1 MFMCISFTP
10 GRPNPVKKVASCIWH
25 RSDQSGTQELKWLDM
40 SATPR
45 DCCSSRYD
53 KARREIS
60 SRKWPS
66 KSFPS
71 TVCSPCSP
79 EEAPPLSNSREYWKL
94 KLRDA
99 SMALFSAKC
108 EGRHLSSEVQR
119 IMEAQKLLVPGA
131 GAHGGE
137 SRWTLRRRVVSLIER
152 DFQSVDGTLDETFLR
167 TFLRDPTIKA
177 YVDQGSMVEMDDAI
191 GAKVGGRLTNNQYGL
206 LEDSLG
212 VLPPFSAMIQS
223 RNETEERECPTFY
236 YACEG

>member
-1 MFMCISFTP
+1 
-10 GRPNPVKKVASCIWH
+10 
-25 RSDQSGTQELKWLDM
+25 
-40 SATPR
+40 
-45 DCCSSRYD
+45 
-53 KARREIS
+53 
-60 SRKWPS
+60 
-66 KSFPS
+66 
-71 TVCSPCSP
+71 
-79 EEAPPLSNSREYWKL
+79 
-94 KLRDA
+94 
-99 SMALFSAKC
+99 MALSSAKC
-108 EGRHLSSEVQR
+108 EGRHLRSEVQR
-119 IMEAQKLLVPGA
+119 LKEAQQILVTGA